1 MLQMFISD
9 VLNIET
15 KDISLFQFLIFLKA
29 EAKVFLFFF
38 SMFPDVLIIETQV
51 LLLFQCFLMFQRL
64 EQKVVLYF
72 SIIVFQCSKYWNETF
87 LFFSVFPNLLSKH
100 WNKFSPF
107 ILVFPNVLNVETK
120 FSRLF
125 YCFPMF

>member
-29 EAKVFLFFF
+29 EAKVFLFF

-72 SIIVFQCSKYWNETF
+72 SIS
-87 LFFSVFPNLLSKH
+87 
-100 WNKFSPF
+100 
-107 ILVFPNVLNVETK
+107 
-120 FSRLF
+120 
-125 YCFPMF
+125 